1 MGRRKEK
8 KYLEQKLKKQFE
20 WEIIPACREHKKGR
34 AKGGFL
40 IGINKRWRVEIIKL
54 AEQVEEGLIKTQ
66 VMYEGRLF
74 TILSIYN
81 GGEIETTWKHL
92 E

>member
-1 MGRRKEK
+1 M
-8 KYLEQKLKKQFE
+8 
-20 WEIIPACREHKKGR
+20 
-34 AKGGFL
+34 

-54 AEQVEEGLIKTQ
+54 AEQIEKELIKTQ
-66 VMYEGRLF
+66 VRYEGRLF